1 MTDQSKTTLLAG
13 AAVLALG
20 AGMAQAQDFQFPK
33 GEGAFSW
40 DSLETYASEHDYSGE
55 SIDITGPWT
64 GADAALMESVIAYFE
79 DATGASVNYSGSDSF
94 EQDIVIS
101 TEANS
106 APNIAVF
113 PQPGLLSDLASR
125 GAVAPLD
132 EESGSWIAENYAAGE
147 SWVDLATFTGPE
159 GEDGLY
165 AFPYKIDV
173 KSLVWYVP
181 EQFEELGLEIPETYE
196 DLKALTEQIA
206 EEGET
211 PWCIG
216 LGSGAATGWPAT
228 DWVEDLM
235 LRTVTPEEYDAW
247 TTNDL
252 AFDDPKVVAAI
263 EEFGW
268 FLQDGFVNG
277 GREAAA
283 TTDFRD
289 APSGLFQFPPECMM
303 HKQATFIPTF
313 FPEGTEVGTDVDFF
327 YFPAP
332 SEGDLGQPVL
342 GGGTMFAITEDSEA
356 TRGFIEFLKTP
367 LSHEIW
373 AAQGGL
379 LTPHTG
385 INPDVFA
392 SDSTR
397 ETNQILL
404 DATTFR
410 FDGSDLMPGE
420 VGAGAFWTQ
429 MVEFTT
435 GSQDAEATG
444 AAIQSRWDELKN

>member
-1 MTDQSKTTLLAG
+1 MKHILYAG
-13 AAVLALG
+13 AASIALS
-20 AGMAQAQDFQFPK
+20 AGMAHAAGHVNLVFPK

-40 DSLETYASEHDYSGE
+40 DSLEEFAANTDLSGE
-55 SIDITGPWT
+55 TVDITGPWT
-64 GADAALMESVIAYFE
+64 GADGDLVNSVIDYFE
-79 DATGASVNYSGSDSF
+79 DATGATVNYSGSESF

-106 APNIAVF
+106 APNIAAF
-113 PQPGLLSDLASR
+113 PQPGLVADLAAR
-125 GAVAPLD
+125 GSITPLEQETAD
-132 EESGSWIAENYAAGE
+132 WIAENYAAGQ
-147 SWVDLATFTGPE
+147 SWVDLATFAGP
-159 GEDGLY
+159 DGNEAMY

-173 KSLVWYVP
+173 KSLVWYSP
-181 EQFEELGLEIPETYE
+181 EQFEEGGYEIPETYE
-196 DLKALTEQIA
+196 QLKELTAQMA
-206 EEGET
+206 EDGVT

-228 DWVEDLM
+228 DWVEDIM

-247 TTNDL
+247 TTNEL
-252 AFDDPKVVAAI
+252 PFNDPKVVAAI
-263 EEFGW
+263 EEYGF
-268 FLQDGFVNG
+268 FLQDGYVNG

-289 APSGLFQFPPECMM
+289 SPAGLFQFPPECYM

-313 FPEGTEVGTDVDFF
+313 FPEGTAVGEDVDFF

-332 SEGDLGQPVL
+332 EGQDKPVL
-342 GGGTMFAITEDSEA
+342 GGGTMFGITKDSEA
-356 TRGFIEFLKTP
+356 TRAFIDFLQLP
-367 LSHEIW
+367 IAHEIW

-385 INPDVFA
+385 INPEVFS

-397 ETNQILL
+397 ATNDILL
-404 DATTFR
+404 NADTFR

-435 GSQDAEATG
+435 GSQDAEAT
-444 AAIQSRWDELKN
+444 ANAIQERWSSLK